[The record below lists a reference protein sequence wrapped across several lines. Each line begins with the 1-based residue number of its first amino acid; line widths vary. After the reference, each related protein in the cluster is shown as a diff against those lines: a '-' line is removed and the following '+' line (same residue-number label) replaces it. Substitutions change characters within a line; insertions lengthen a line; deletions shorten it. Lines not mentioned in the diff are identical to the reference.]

1 MSNTALIKLTT
12 EKATNWQAASQL
24 SFQGDEIS
32 IFIEAENVSNLRK
45 IQQAGR
51 KIEALGVKQVQLI
64 GDNWCELSQWAFAQG
79 FSKVG
84 KLDAVKFCGDSATVD
99 RLSNKLAVAA
109 WARDLINQSPS
120 KLVPQTLAEN
130 ALNYIKGL
138 APEHVSAEI
147 ISDQKL
153 EQQGWTGIYNV
164 GKGSINKP
172 AMLVLDYNPTGN
184 AEAAVFACLVGKGI
198 TFDSGGY
205 SIKPSAGMFS
215 MKCDMGGAA
224 TVTAA
229 LALAIKSGLNKR
241 VKLILCCAE
250 NMISSFAYKL
260 GDIITYKNGTSV
272 EIANTDAE
280 GRLVLADGLIAASE
294 TGCQMIIDAA
304 TLTGAAMGATGG
316 EYNALFAIDDTMVS
330 KAQAIAKAEN
340 DPAWHLPLDQF
351 HSGKCPSAFADT
363 ANSTTQKG
371 GGAGGASNAAGFL
384 ARFVEN
390 DGKGWLHMDLSAC
403 YHEHSNSMWAAGATG
418 SGIAT
423 ITGLLLEQ

>member
-1 MSNTALIKLTT
+1 MSNVAIVKLTST
-12 EKATNWQAASQL
+12 KAQNWQSASML
-24 SFQGDEIS
+24 SFNNDEIS
-32 IFIEAENVSNLRK
+32 IYVDGDSATNLRN
-45 IQQAGR
+45 IQKAGR
-51 KIEALGVKQVQLI
+51 KVEGLGVAKVQLA

-84 KLDAVKFCGDSATVD
+84 KYEAIEFTGSSEVVN
-99 RLSNKLAVAA
+99 RLADKQNVYA
-109 WARDLINQSPS
+109 WVRDLINQTPS
-120 KLVPQTLAEN
+120 QLVPEGLAQN
-130 ALNYIKGL
+130 ALAYIKGL
-138 APEHVSAEI
+138 APDHVTAEV
-147 ISDQKL
+147 ISGKNL

-164 GKGSINKP
+164 GKGSVNEP
-172 AMLVLDYNPTGN
+172 AMLVLDYNPTGS
-184 AEAAVFACLVGKGI
+184 AVAPVFTTLVGKGI

-224 TVTAA
+224 TVTGA
-229 LALAIKSGLNKR
+229 LALAIKGGLNKR

-250 NMISSFAYKL
+250 NMVSSFAYKL
-260 GDIITYKNGTSV
+260 GDILHYKNGVSV
-272 EIANTDAE
+272 EVANTDAE
-280 GRLVLADGLIAASE
+280 GRLVLADGLIAANAFNSE
-294 TGCQMIIDAA
+294 MIIDAA

-316 EYNALFAIDDTMVS
+316 EYNALFALDNTMVA
-330 KAQAIAKAEN
+330 KAQSIATSEN
-340 DPAWHLPLDQF
+340 DPAWHLPLENF
-351 HSGKCPSAFADT
+351 HKEKCPSAFATT

-371 GGAGGASNAAGFL
+371 GGLGGASNAAGFL

-403 YHEHSNSMWAAGATG
+403 YNEHGNGLWAAGATG